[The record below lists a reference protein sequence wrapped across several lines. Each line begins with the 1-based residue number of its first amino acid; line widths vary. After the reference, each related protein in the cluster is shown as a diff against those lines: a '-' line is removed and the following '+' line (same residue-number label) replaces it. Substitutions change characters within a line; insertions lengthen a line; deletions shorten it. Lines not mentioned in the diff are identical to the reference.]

1 MADNADKTLT
11 HIVGTFLI
19 QAEGAFLNGAG
30 LGQGEDRNMTV
41 PKTLTDFKDKVP
53 YVSSQAW
60 KRWLRNTFQDEY
72 PNENH
77 AVIKALALNAKGNPE
92 KIGTEMNPVIFA
104 EDDIFGYMR
113 AQQGQ
118 GKVAKEESGGLLDG
132 VEDEAATEVAEPIE
146 APTTAPKGAK
156 GERVKSVMRPAPF
169 AASILMS
176 LRKTGW
182 EGVDE
187 GFVHLKEGT
196 PLPYSTRFYNTQL
209 QGIFGLHYGRLGV
222 FRNEG
227 DRVEIDPS
235 LVEKHKDQL
244 QKQDGRNVYVLKDN
258 ERRERAT
265 MILRSLAVLRK
276 PAKEAQFATDIA
288 PKVLIVAG
296 LTSGNLIFNDLF
308 DDTKDGP
315 KVKIEMLR
323 EVIAD
328 YADRLVTPVFIGIR
342 TGYLEAENE
351 KQLRAAFS
359 EGQTPRVEIVTPL
372 QAVERLTQELPQ

>member
-60 KRWLRNTFQDEY
+60 KRWLRNTFQDEC

-77 AVIKALALNAKGNPE
+77 AVIKALQLNAKGNPE
-92 KIGTEMNPVIFA
+92 KIGTEMNPVEFA

-132 VEDEAATEVAEPIE
+132 VEDEAAIEAEPVE
-146 APTTAPKGAK
+146 APAAAPKGAK

-227 DRVEIDPS
+227 DRVEIDPA

-258 ERRERAT
+258 KRRERAT

-308 DDTKDGP
+308 EDTKGGP
-315 KVKIEMLR
+315 KVKIEMLK
-323 EVIAD
+323 EVISD
-328 YADRLVTPVFIGIR
+328 YASRLVTSVFIGIR

-359 EGQTPRVEIVTPL
+359 ESQVPRVEIVTPL
-372 QAVERLTQELPQ
+372 QAIERLTQELPQ